1 LPYLLNS
8 ISILQLL
15 LRSKSCKEH
24 RNMAIIQI
32 STAFNIDLEFEI
44 AAFHKRLLAYFIDFG
59 ILLLYLYSMKY
70 VLYND
75 LLLHLEANVG
85 LDILLI
91 SVPMLL
97 YSLSTELWLNGQ
109 TIGKKI
115 MAIRVISLEGG
126 EPTFGQYLLRW
137 ITKFY
142 EWPFLF
148 GYIAFSNANVLAYTF
163 VTGLFG
169 IAVVIIIS
177 VTAKNQR
184 LGDMAAGTVVVN
196 SKSALTVAD
205 TVFMQID
212 KTNYK
217 VMFPE
222 VMRLSDRDINTI
234 KAVLTQASKSNNYE
248 MCNRVALKIRE
259 VLNIS
264 SDMHVD
270 QFLEKLLE
278 DYNYLATKE

>member
-1 LPYLLNS
+1 
-8 ISILQLL
+8 
-15 LRSKSCKEH
+15 
-24 RNMAIIQI
+24 MAIIQI
-32 STAFNIDLEFEI
+32 ATAFNIDLEFEI
-44 AAFHKRLLAYFIDFG
+44 AEFHKRLLAYIIDFV
-59 ILLLYLYSMKY
+59 ILISYLTSMKY
-70 VLYND
+70 ILYNEF
-75 LLLHLEANVG
+75 LLNWDENLG
-85 LDILLI
+85 LDILII
-91 SVPMLL
+91 SLPMLL
-97 YSLSTELWLNGQ
+97 YSLLAELWFNGQ

-115 MAIRVISLEGG
+115 MNIRVISLEGG
-126 EPTFGQYLLRW
+126 EPTFGQFLLRW
-137 ITKFY
+137 ITKFF

-148 GYIAFSNANVLAYTF
+148 GYIAFSSTNLIGYTF
-163 VTGLFG
+163 ITGLFG

-177 VTAKNQR
+177 VSNKNQR

-196 SKSALTVAD
+196 TKSALSIAD

-212 KTNYK
+212 KTDYK

-234 KAVLTQASKSNNYE
+234 KGVLTQAGKRNNYD
-248 MCNRVALKIRE
+248 MCNRVSMKIKE
-259 VLNIS
+259 VLNIQ